1 MNMRIK
7 HYFDEI
13 KLLIDRFEAT
23 HFVLNTL
30 LHFDMRPADQ
40 GYINGSISFV
50 NGSIL
55 YFKEFLDADD
65 ENIDKLMGSGF
76 FLTDKNSLLI

>member
-23 HFVLNTL
+23 HFMLNTL

-65 ENIDKLMGSGF
+65 ENIDKLMYC
-76 FLTDKNSLLI
+76 NNI